1 MFYGRKDI
9 LADLA
14 GLWEKRTASLV
25 TCRGR
30 RRIGKSTLIEEF
42 ARLSGARFLKLEG
55 KAPEKGMTN
64 ADQLISFCSQLRR
77 QVGGRKLSADG
88 WSEAFEVLDGF
99 LDGRKTV
106 LLLDEISW
114 MGKFDSG
121 FPGDLKIAWDDLFK
135 KHDRTIVFLCGSVS
149 AWITENILNNTGF
162 LGRRSMD
169 LVLGE
174 LSLSDCF
181 RFWGSRMS
189 RVSTRDVIDI
199 LSVTGGVPK
208 YLEDVRPTLSADENI
223 RRLCFRSTGMLV
235 REFEEIFANVFEG
248 DAAAKREILEALAK
262 GPLSVSDLAVALG
275 KERNG
280 HLSAALEELLLSG
293 FVEKDEGLNPKT
305 GRPSL
310 STRYRLKDNYTRF
323 YLHYV
328 APHRMM
334 IDKDGYRFSSVEQ
347 LDGWD
352 AIMGLQ
358 FENLVLNHIPD
369 LLPRLHIDTAL
380 LTSAAPYR
388 VVTRRKGEGCQID
401 LLIQSKRFW
410 YVVEIKRKRHIGRE
424 IVEEVARK
432 VARLPHPKSISIRT
446 ALVYEGELSKAV
458 EVDGY
463 FDALVPIEVL
473 LEKGR

>member
-1 MFYGRKDI
+1 MFYGRKDV
-9 LADLA
+9 LDDLA

-64 ADQLISFCSQLRR
+64 ADQLKSFCSQLKR
-77 QVGGRKLSADG
+77 QVGGRGLAADS
-88 WSEAFEVLDGF
+88 WPEAFSLLDGF

-114 MGKFDSG
+114 MGKYDPG
-121 FPGDLKIAWDDLFK
+121 FAGDLKIAWDNLFK
-135 KHDRTIVFLCGSVS
+135 KHDKTIVFLCGSVS

-174 LSLSDCF
+174 LPLSDCF
-181 RFWGSRMS
+181 RFWGSRMA

-208 YLEDVRPTLSADENI
+208 YLEDIRPSLSSDENI
-223 RRLCFRSTGMLV
+223 RRLCFRSNGMLV
-235 REFEEIFANVFEG
+235 KEFEEIFANVFEG
-248 DAAAKREILEALAK
+248 NASLKRVILEALAH
-262 GPLSVSDLAVALG
+262 GPLGVSELAVVLG

-280 HLSAALEELLLSG
+280 HLSAALEELALSG
-293 FVEKDEGLNPKT
+293 FVEKDAGLNPKT
-305 GRPSL
+305 GKTSL
-310 STRYRLKDNYTRF
+310 VLRYRLKDNYARF
-323 YLHYV
+323 YLHYI

-352 AIMGLQ
+352 SIMGLQ
-358 FENLVLNHIPD
+358 FENLVLNHISD
-369 LLPRLHIDTAL
+369 LLPKLHIDTAL
-380 LTSAAPYR
+380 LASAAPYR
-388 VVTRRKGEGCQID
+388 VVTRKKGEGFQID
-401 LLIQSKRFW
+401 LLIQAKRFW
-410 YVVEIKRKRHIGRE
+410 YVVEIKRKRYIGRE
-424 IVEEVARK
+424 ILDEVSRK
-432 VARLPHPKSISIRT
+432 VARLPHPKSVSIRT

-458 EVDGY
+458 EGDGY
-463 FDALVPIEVL
+463 FDALVPIEGL
-473 LEKGR
+473 LKTP

>member
-9 LADLA
+9 LDDLV
-14 GLWEKRTASLV
+14 GLWEKKKASLV
-25 TCRGR
+25 TCRGC

-42 ARLSGARFLKLEG
+42 ARQSGARFLKLEG
-55 KAPEKGMTN
+55 KAPERGMTN
-64 ADQLISFCSQLRR
+64 ADQLESFGAQLRR
-77 QVGGRKLSADG
+77 QVGGGKLAPDS
-88 WSEAFEVLDGF
+88 WTEAFAFLDAF
-99 LDGRKTV
+99 IDGRKTV

-114 MGKFDSG
+114 MGRYAPG
-121 FPGDLKIAWDDLFK
+121 FAGDLKIAWDDLFK

-181 RFWGSRMS
+181 RFWGARMS

-208 YLEDVRPTLSADENI
+208 YLEDIRPSLSADENI

-235 REFEEIFANVFEG
+235 KEFEEVFASVFEG
-248 DAAAKREILEALAK
+248 DASAKREILVALAN
-262 GPLSVSDLAVALG
+262 GPLGVSELAAVLG

-280 HLSAALEELLLSG
+280 HLSATLDELSLSG

-305 GRPSL
+305 GKPSL
-310 STRYRLKDNYTRF
+310 SVRYRLKDNYARF

-334 IDKDGYRFSSVEQ
+334 IDKDGYRFSSIEQ

-352 AIMGLQ
+352 TIMGLQ

-369 LLPRLHIDTAL
+369 LLPKLHIDTAL
-380 LTSAAPYR
+380 LSSAAPYR
-388 VVTRRKGEGCQID
+388 IVSRKKGEGCQID

-410 YVVEIKRKRHIGRE
+410 YVVEIKRKRCIGRE
-424 IVEEVARK
+424 VVEEVERK
-432 VARLPHPKSISIRT
+432 IARLPHPKSISIRT

-458 EVDGY
+458 EGDGY
-463 FDALVPIEVL
+463 FDALVPVEAL
-473 LEKGR
+473 LGR